1 VVVHCSA
8 GVGRTGTFIALFRL
22 SAMVESG
29 LCAETVDVFNEVFQL
44 RADRCKMV
52 SIHMC
57 FLCYVQF
64 PKTHFAE
71 FQFDKKII
79 CQKINLPIFWY

>member
-57 FLCYVQF
+57 FFMLR
-64 PKTHFAE
+64 
-71 FQFDKKII
+71 
-79 CQKINLPIFWY
+79 PISENSFCGISI